1 MNQSTVL
8 PIYQKAETR
17 IKALVL
23 LAFLNAWPEMTL
35 RAKLLAVIVSVEKQ
49 LGANAYSKGLRN
61 FAAKVMRND
70 YRKPLYQFKGEFP
83 NKKPIDFKDLKNEAK
98 GGTYYDYPKELKK
111 RITQLTNEVTTA
123 SESGEHGIS
132 LWAKAELDTRW
143 EHNQKMIEDL
153 IEKGEV
159 VCYISSHPNCSKRC
173 APWQGKLVHLTKR
186 ATNPPIWTDAPT
198 PSLVVGKIDGR
209 NVYSLPSIRDM
220 KDKNKYPN
228 TILYGYNCRH
238 YLIPYEGQ
246 NPPTHYSKEEMKDER
261 KIEQRI
267 REMERAIRKEKQ
279 RLTLM
284 EKGGIDYKRQKR
296 KVEYMVETYRA
307 FCKKWGFPSY
317 DYRIV

>member
-1 MNQSTVL
+1 MNQSTIL

-23 LAFLNAWPEMTL
+23 LAFIHAWPEIVL
-35 RAKLLAVIVSVEKQ
+35 RSKITAIILAVEAKIGLS
-49 LGANAYSKGLRN
+49 AYNKGLRN
-61 FAAKVMRND
+61 FAIKLMREQ
-70 YRKPLYQFKGEFP
+70 YRKPLYQFKDQFP
-83 NKKPIDFKDLKNEAK
+83 DKKPIDFKNLKYEAK

-123 SESGEHGIS
+123 SEDGKKPIS

-153 IEKGEV
+153 VEKGELL
-159 VCYISSHPNCSKRC
+159 CYISSHTNCSKRC
-173 APWQGKLVHLTKR
+173 AKWQGKLVHLTKH
-186 ATNPPIWTDAPT
+186 
-198 PSLVVGKIDGR
+198 SLYGNFLVGKVDGR
-209 NVYSLPSIRDM
+209 NVYSLTDIM
-220 KDKNKYPN
+220 AVKDK
-228 TILYGYNCRH
+228 YGYNNNVISGFNCRH
-238 YLIPYEGQ
+238 YLIPYKGQ
-246 NPPTHYSKEEMKDER
+246 NPPTHYTKEEMKDER
-261 KIEQRI
+261 EIERRI

-284 EKGGIDYKRQKR
+284 EKGGVDYKRQKA
-296 KVEYMVETYRA
+296 KVEYMVENYRA

>member
-1 MNQSTVL
+1 MNQSTIL

-23 LAFLNAWPEMTL
+23 LAFIHAWPEIVL
-35 RAKLLAVIVSVEKQ
+35 RSKITAIILAVEAKIGLS
-49 LGANAYSKGLRN
+49 AYNKGLRN
-61 FAAKVMRND
+61 FAIKLMREQ
-70 YRKPLYQFKGEFP
+70 YRKPLYQFKDQFP
-83 NKKPIDFKDLKNEAK
+83 DKKPIDFKNLKYEAK

-123 SESGEHGIS
+123 SEDGKKPIS

-153 IEKGEV
+153 VEKGELI
-159 VCYISSHPNCSKRC
+159 CYISSHPNCSKRC
-173 APWQGKLVHLTKR
+173 AKWQGKLVHLTKH
-186 ATNPPIWTDAPT
+186 
-198 PSLVVGKIDGR
+198 SLYGNFLVGKVDGR
-209 NVYSLPSIRDM
+209 NVYSLTDIM
-220 KDKNKYPN
+220 AVKDK
-228 TILYGYNCRH
+228 YGYNNNVISGFNCRH
-238 YLIPYEGQ
+238 YLIPYKGQ
-246 NPPTHYSKEEMKDER
+246 NPPTHYTKEEMKDER
-261 KIEQRI
+261 EIERRI

-284 EKGGIDYKRQKR
+284 EKGGVDYKRQKA
-296 KVEYMVETYRA
+296 KVEYMVENYRA

>member
-1 MNQSTVL
+1 MNQSTAL

-23 LAFLNAWPEMTL
+23 LAFIHAWPEIVL
-35 RAKLLAVIVSVEKQ
+35 RSKITAVILAVEAKIG
-49 LGANAYSKGLRN
+49 LTAYNKGLRN
-61 FAAKVMRND
+61 FAIKMMREQ
-70 YRKPLYQFKGEFP
+70 YRKPLYQFKDQFP
-83 NKKPIDFKDLKNEAK
+83 DKKPIDFKYLKNEAK

-123 SESGEHGIS
+123 SEDGKKPIS
-132 LWAKAELDTRW
+132 LWAKAEIDTRQ
-143 EHNQKMIEDL
+143 EHNQKMIDDL

-159 VCYISSHPNCSKRC
+159 LCYISSHPNCSKRC

-186 ATNPPIWTDAPT
+186 ASNPPKWTSVPT
-198 PSLVVGKIDGR
+198 SSLIVDKIDGR
-209 NVYSLPSIRDM
+209 NVYSLTNIREM
-220 KDKNKYPN
+220 EDK
-228 TILYGYNCRH
+228 YGYHNSVFGFNCRH

-246 NPPTHYSKEEMKDER
+246 NPPTHYTKDEMKDER

-284 EKGGIDYKRQKR
+284 EKGGVDYKRQKR